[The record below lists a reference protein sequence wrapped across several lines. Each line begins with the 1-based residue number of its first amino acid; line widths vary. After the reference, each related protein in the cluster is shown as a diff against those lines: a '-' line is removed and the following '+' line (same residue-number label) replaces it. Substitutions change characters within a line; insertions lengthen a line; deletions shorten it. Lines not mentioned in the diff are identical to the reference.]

1 MGIADTKEELNK
13 ILSRPIMEFG
23 EKREDLSRFVD
34 SYSTS
39 DKAGILK
46 LVEKAKK
53 EMSFIDSEIERVG
66 KMMEFE
72 NKYSDEYHAICGC
85 DEVGRGPF
93 AGPVVTAAV
102 ILPKDIIIP
111 YINDSKQVP
120 EKIREELYDII
131 TDVAVSYSFGI
142 KDEQFIDE
150 YGIKDADLLAM
161 RDSVLGLGVSADMVL
176 VDAFKIP
183 DLDLKQ
189 VAITKGDTISQSIAA
204 ASIIAKVKR
213 DRFMDEMDEKYP
225 EYGFKKHK
233 GYGTADHI
241 AAIKKYGPCPIHRRS
256 FIKKYI
262 EE

>member
-1 MGIADTKEELNK
+1 MGIAETKEELNG
-13 ILSRPIMEFG
+13 ILAKPIMDFRI
-23 EKREDLSRFVD
+23 KREGLSDFVEKYA
-34 SYSTS
+34 SS

-53 EMSFIDSEIERVG
+53 EIIFLDSEVERVG

-72 NKYSDEYHAICGC
+72 NKYSGEYHAICGC

-102 ILPKDIIIP
+102 ILPADIIIP

-142 KDEQFIDE
+142 KDEHFIDE

-161 RDSVLGLGVSADMVL
+161 RDSVLGLDVTADMVL

-183 DLDLKQ
+183 DLDIKQ

-241 AAIKKYGPCPIHRRS
+241 AAIKKYGPCPIHRKS
-256 FIKKYI
+256 FIRKYI
-262 EE
+262 EG

>member
-1 MGIADTKEELNK
+1 MGIAEVKSELND
-13 ILSRPIMEFG
+13 ILALPIMDFQI
-23 EKREDLSRFVD
+23 KKDKLLNFVNVNA
-34 SYSTS
+34 SS
-39 DKAGILK
+39 DKVGILK

-53 EMSFIDSEIERVG
+53 EIAFIDSEIDRVG
-66 KMMEFE
+66 NMMRFE
-72 NKYSDEYHAICGC
+72 NKYSDEFHAICGC

-102 ILPKDIIIP
+102 ILPKDIVIP
-111 YINDSKQVP
+111 YINDSKQVS

-131 TDVAVSYSFGI
+131 RDVAVSYSFGI
-142 KDEQFIDE
+142 KDEKFIDE

-161 RDSVLGLGVSADMVL
+161 RDSVLGLDVPADMVL
-176 VDAFKIP
+176 VDAFQIP

-213 DRFMDEMDEKYP
+213 DRFMEEMDEKYP
-225 EYGFKKHK
+225 EYGFKKNK

-241 AAIKKYGPCPIHRRS
+241 AALKKYGPCPIHRMS
-256 FIKKYI
+256 FIKNFI
-262 EE
+262 EQ

>member
-72 NKYSDEYHAICGC
+72 NKYSDEYYAICGC

-161 RDSVLGLGVSADMVL
+161 RDSVLGLGVPADMVL